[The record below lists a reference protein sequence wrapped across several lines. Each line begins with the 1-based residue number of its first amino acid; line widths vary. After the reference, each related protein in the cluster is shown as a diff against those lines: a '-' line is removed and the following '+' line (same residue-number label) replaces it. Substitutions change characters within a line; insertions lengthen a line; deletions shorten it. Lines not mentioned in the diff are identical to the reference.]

1 MVDPEWQGSGLGS
14 ALQVR
19 MKEYAIAHGLRG
31 FVAEI
36 LVTNEKTIRLAKS
49 VSEGVTI
56 ERDGDSLQV
65 TMVFG

>member
-1 MVDPEWQGSGLGS
+1 
-14 ALQVR
+14 

-36 LVTNEKTIRLAKS
+36 LARNEKMVRLAKS
-49 VSEGVTI
+49 ASEGVTI